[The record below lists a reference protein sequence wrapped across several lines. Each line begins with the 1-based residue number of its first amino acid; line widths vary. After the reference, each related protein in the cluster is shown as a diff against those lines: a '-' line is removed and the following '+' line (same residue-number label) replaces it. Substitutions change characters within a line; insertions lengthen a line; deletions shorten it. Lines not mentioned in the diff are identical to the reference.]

1 MSASGAAAR
10 RRRVLDLGV
19 QDWFR
24 LVFAAIGVLAVT
36 AAVLVAWLTAQT
48 RGTSNEL
55 VNSILPAQVQAY
67 RLQGALVD
75 QETGVRG
82 YGLTGDVRFLQPYT
96 TGLATERAAAAQ
108 LRVLISGKKLL
119 TADLARIERAAR
131 AWRAGYAVPSI
142 NKARRGPLTGNDL
155 TLLDQGKNAFDRLRV
170 LFAAQ
175 NAHLSAATLAD
186 RAALGRARV
195 FQNWVYVAILVVFLL
210 AAAALAVLL
219 DRTVIRPLH
228 RLRTASDEVAAG
240 DYSHHIQPA
249 GPADL
254 WALSAA
260 VEGMRSEL
268 VAALEASRAAQAV
281 AARQAV
287 DLDAQAAE
295 LRRSNAELEQFA
307 YVASHDL
314 QEPLR
319 KVASFCQLLE
329 KRYSDQLDE
338 RGLRYIDFAVD
349 GAKRMQVLINDLLT
363 FSRVGRASDVLR
375 PVPLDE
381 PLDAAVS
388 ALSAVIE
395 ETSAIIERPGPLPPV
410 MGDATLLGMLWQN
423 LIGNAI
429 KFRAADRTPVIQ
441 ITADEQPDGGWQ
453 IGVADNGIGVPAE
466 FAEKIFIIFQRLHA
480 RDAYPGTGI
489 GLALCKRIVE
499 QHGGEMFLDTSYP
512 GGTRIYFTLPAAAA
526 GPPDRAE
533 IIGTLT
539 LAGPARPAPLPPAWL
554 RPARLRPARARTRR
568 TPPPAPKGHHM
579 CDMEQIEVL
588 LVEDD
593 AGDEL
598 MTREAFEDNKIRNR
612 LHVARDGEEALD
624 FLYRRGAHADAPAA
638 DLVLLDLNLPKY
650 DGRQILEQI
659 KTDPELSHVP
669 VVILTTSSSEEDI
682 LRSYKLHANA
692 YVTKPV
698 DVDQFIAAVRQIDEF
713 FVSVV
718 KLPKR

>member
-1 MSASGAAAR
+1 MAR
-10 RRRVLDLGV
+10 RPRALDLGV

-24 LVFAAIGVLAVT
+24 LVFAALGVLAVL

-55 VNSILPAQVQAY
+55 VNSILPAQAQAY

-96 TGLATERAAAAQ
+96 AGLATEQAAAVQ
-108 LRVLISGKKLL
+108 LRALIGGKKLL
-119 TADLARIERAAR
+119 MADLARIERAAQ

-142 NKARRGPLTGNDL
+142 SRARSGPLTGNDL
-155 TLLDQGKNAFDRLRV
+155 TLLDQGKAAFDRLRV
-170 LFAAQ
+170 LWAVQ
-175 NAHLSAATLAD
+175 NAHLSAAAVAD

-228 RLRTASDEVAAG
+228 RLRAASDEVAGG
-240 DYSHHIQPA
+240 DYSHHIEPT

-338 RGLRYIDFAVD
+338 RGLKYIDFAVD

-363 FSRVGRASDVLR
+363 FSRVGRASDVLG

-395 ETSAIIERPGPLPPV
+395 ETSAVIERPGPLPEV

-429 KFRAADRTPVIQ
+429 KFRAADRTPVIR
-441 ITADEQPDGGWQ
+441 ITTDEQPDGGWQ

-499 QHGGEMFLDTSYP
+499 QHGGQMFLDTTYS
-512 GGTRIYFTLPAAAA
+512 GGTRIYFTLPA
-526 GPPDRAE
+526 PPPRARLTALRSSAPSRCDR
-533 IIGTLT
+533 
-539 LAGPARPAPLPPAWL
+539 ARPARIRPAWI
-554 RPARLRPARARTRR
+554 RPARTWASR
-568 TPPPAPKGHHM
+568 TPAPAPKGHRM
-579 CDMEQIEVL
+579 CDLEQIEVL

-593 AGDEL
+593 PGDEL

-659 KTDPELSHVP
+659 KSDPELSHVP

-718 KLPKR
+718 KLPRR

>member
-1 MSASGAAAR
+1 VSASGPAAR
-10 RRRVLDLGV
+10 RPGVLELGV

-24 LVFAAIGVLAVT
+24 LVFAALGVLAVI

-55 VNSILPAQVQAY
+55 VNSILPAQAQAY

-96 TGLATERAAAAQ
+96 AGLATEKAAAAQ
-108 LRVLISGKKLL
+108 LRAVIGGKKLL
-119 TADLARIERAAR
+119 TADLARLERAAR
-131 AWRAGYAVPSI
+131 AWRAGYAVPTV
-142 NKARRGPLTGNDL
+142 NQARRGPLSGGDL
-155 TLLDQGKNAFDRLRV
+155 TLLDQGKAAFDRLRV
-170 LFAAQ
+170 LFATQ
-175 NAHLSAATLAD
+175 NTHLAGQAVAD

-195 FQNWVYVAILVVFLL
+195 FQNWVYVSILVVFLL

-228 RLRTASDEVAAG
+228 RLRADSDEVAGG
-240 DYSHHIQPA
+240 DYSHHIQPS

-254 WALSAA
+254 WALSVA

-268 VAALEASRAAQAV
+268 VTALDASRAAQSA
-281 AARQAV
+281 
-287 DLDAQAAE
+287 LDAQAAE

-329 KRYSDQLDE
+329 KRYRDKLDE
-338 RGLRYIDFAVD
+338 RGLKYIDFAVD

-363 FSRVGRASDVLR
+363 FSRVGRASDVLE
-375 PVPLDE
+375 PVPLDV
-381 PLDAAVS
+381 PLNAATT
-388 ALSAVIE
+388 ALSAAIE
-395 ETSAIIERPGPLPPV
+395 ETSAVIEHPGSLPEV

-429 KFRAADRTPVIQ
+429 KFRAADRTPVIR
-441 ITADEQPDGGWQ
+441 ITADEQPDGGWR

-466 FAEKIFIIFQRLHA
+466 FAEKVFVIFQRLHA

-499 QHGGEMFLDTSYP
+499 QHGGEMFLDTTYS
-512 GGTRIYFTLPAAAA
+512 GGTRMYFTLPAPGTPAAH
-526 GPPDRAE
+526 PPDRAE

-539 LAGPARPAPLPPAWL
+539 LAGPGPGPGEQNTSTSPEGTTHVRPGTD
-554 RPARLRPARARTRR
+554 RSPAR
-568 TPPPAPKGHHM
+568 
-579 CDMEQIEVL
+579 
-588 LVEDD
+588 
-593 AGDEL
+593 
-598 MTREAFEDNKIRNR
+598 
-612 LHVARDGEEALD
+612 
-624 FLYRRGAHADAPAA
+624 RG
-638 DLVLLDLNLPKY
+638 
-650 DGRQILEQI
+650 
-659 KTDPELSHVP
+659 
-669 VVILTTSSSEEDI
+669 
-682 LRSYKLHANA
+682 
-692 YVTKPV
+692 
-698 DVDQFIAAVRQIDEF
+698 
-713 FVSVV
+713 
-718 KLPKR
+718 